1 MKSLLPTLLI
11 NLVKNLT
18 RAMNL
23 KQKLELKQALFQAEM
38 GETVPEFFK
47 RCKSAQNEFCDL
59 FYSEVLNER
68 ELLLNFVNGLR
79 PEIQQ
84 SLLENEEL
92 AETLETTLEAAIK
105 IEASFFKTEI
115 DIISSEEQHR
125 LPENELEEHGCLQEL
140 SFFEEI
146 INEDKYDPLLSDIFK
161 CLQCGFSYTTQEL
174 LDDHTLSEHSPENSK
189 IKCSSCPV
197 TFATK
202 RIFNFH
208 MQQCHPDTCF
218 TCHLCNQILYSS
230 TKYNS
235 HYAKQHEGEVP
246 PPLANGN
253 GNSATFGEFQCRFCS
268 KDYNNKNSLK
278 AHMRTKHLNS
288 RTFSC
293 QVCPKKF
300 TSSSNLKTHTRIV
313 HLMERPY
320 ECDECDKSYASEGGL
335 SAHQVKEPKSP
346 KLFSFLSH
354 HHIKQLHP
362 LFKYVLTTQSSRAKK
377 VKNGYK
383 ILIKQLIYDFI
394 IA

>member
-1 MKSLLPTLLI
+1 
-11 NLVKNLT
+11 
-18 RAMNL
+18 MNL

-47 RCKSAQNEFCDL
+47 RCKSAQDEFCDL

-174 LDDHTLSEHSPENSK
+174 LGAKYLGFF
-189 IKCSSCPV
+189 SS
-197 TFATK
+197 
-202 RIFNFH
+202 R
-208 MQQCHPDTCF
+208 
-218 TCHLCNQILYSS
+218 
-230 TKYNS
+230 
-235 HYAKQHEGEVP
+235 
-246 PPLANGN
+246 
-253 GNSATFGEFQCRFCS
+253 
-268 KDYNNKNSLK
+268 SLK
-278 AHMRTKHLNS
+278 
-288 RTFSC
+288 
-293 QVCPKKF
+293 
-300 TSSSNLKTHTRIV
+300 TREKCI
-313 HLMERPY
+313 
-320 ECDECDKSYASEGGL
+320 
-335 SAHQVKEPKSP
+335 
-346 KLFSFLSH
+346 SFA
-354 HHIKQLHP
+354 Q
-362 LFKYVLTTQSSRAKK
+362 FVY
-377 VKNGYK
+377 
-383 ILIKQLIYDFI
+383 F
-394 IA
+394 

>member
-47 RCKSAQNEFCDL
+47 RCKSAQDEFCDL

-92 AETLETTLEAAIK
+92 ALETLETTLEAAIK

-174 LDDHTLSEHSPENSK
+174 LDDHTLK
-189 IKCSSCPV
+189 
-197 TFATK
+197 
-202 RIFNFH
+202 
-208 MQQCHPDTCF
+208 
-218 TCHLCNQILYSS
+218 
-230 TKYNS
+230 
-235 HYAKQHEGEVP
+235 
-246 PPLANGN
+246 
-253 GNSATFGEFQCRFCS
+253 
-268 KDYNNKNSLK
+268 
-278 AHMRTKHLNS
+278 
-288 RTFSC
+288 
-293 QVCPKKF
+293 
-300 TSSSNLKTHTRIV
+300 
-313 HLMERPY
+313 
-320 ECDECDKSYASEGGL
+320 
-335 SAHQVKEPKSP
+335 
-346 KLFSFLSH
+346 
-354 HHIKQLHP
+354 
-362 LFKYVLTTQSSRAKK
+362 
-377 VKNGYK
+377 
-383 ILIKQLIYDFI
+383 
-394 IA
+394 

>member
-47 RCKSAQNEFCDL
+47 RCKSAQDEFCDL
-59 FYSEVLNER
+59 YYSEVLNER

-92 AETLETTLEAAIK
+92 ALETLETTLEAAIK

-115 DIISSEEQHR
+115 DIISSEEPHR

-174 LDDHTLSEHSPENSK
+174 LDHHTLK
-189 IKCSSCPV
+189 
-197 TFATK
+197 
-202 RIFNFH
+202 
-208 MQQCHPDTCF
+208 
-218 TCHLCNQILYSS
+218 
-230 TKYNS
+230 
-235 HYAKQHEGEVP
+235 
-246 PPLANGN
+246 
-253 GNSATFGEFQCRFCS
+253 
-268 KDYNNKNSLK
+268 
-278 AHMRTKHLNS
+278 
-288 RTFSC
+288 
-293 QVCPKKF
+293 
-300 TSSSNLKTHTRIV
+300 
-313 HLMERPY
+313 
-320 ECDECDKSYASEGGL
+320 
-335 SAHQVKEPKSP
+335 
-346 KLFSFLSH
+346 
-354 HHIKQLHP
+354 
-362 LFKYVLTTQSSRAKK
+362 
-377 VKNGYK
+377 
-383 ILIKQLIYDFI
+383 
-394 IA
+394 

>member
-47 RCKSAQNEFCDL
+47 RCKSAQDEFCDL

-92 AETLETTLEAAIK
+92 ALETLETTLEAAIK

-115 DIISSEEQHR
+115 DIISSEGKHI

-174 LDDHTLSEHSPENSK
+174 LDHHTLK
-189 IKCSSCPV
+189 
-197 TFATK
+197 
-202 RIFNFH
+202 
-208 MQQCHPDTCF
+208 
-218 TCHLCNQILYSS
+218 
-230 TKYNS
+230 
-235 HYAKQHEGEVP
+235 
-246 PPLANGN
+246 
-253 GNSATFGEFQCRFCS
+253 
-268 KDYNNKNSLK
+268 
-278 AHMRTKHLNS
+278 
-288 RTFSC
+288 
-293 QVCPKKF
+293 
-300 TSSSNLKTHTRIV
+300 
-313 HLMERPY
+313 
-320 ECDECDKSYASEGGL
+320 
-335 SAHQVKEPKSP
+335 
-346 KLFSFLSH
+346 
-354 HHIKQLHP
+354 
-362 LFKYVLTTQSSRAKK
+362 
-377 VKNGYK
+377 
-383 ILIKQLIYDFI
+383 
-394 IA
+394 

>member
-1 MKSLLPTLLI
+1 MLQPRPNVLISSLVNYLSMKSLLPTLLI

-47 RCKSAQNEFCDL
+47 RCKSAQDEFCDL

-92 AETLETTLEAAIK
+92 ALETLETTLEAAIK

-161 CLQCGFSYTTQEL
+161 CLQCGFRCKIFGFFSSRSLKMREKYISL
-174 LDDHTLSEHSPENSK
+174 L
-189 IKCSSCPV
+189 
-197 TFATK
+197 
-202 RIFNFH
+202 FNF
-208 MQQCHPDTCF
+208 
-218 TCHLCNQILYSS
+218 
-230 TKYNS
+230 
-235 HYAKQHEGEVP
+235 
-246 PPLANGN
+246 
-253 GNSATFGEFQCRFCS
+253 
-268 KDYNNKNSLK
+268 
-278 AHMRTKHLNS
+278 
-288 RTFSC
+288 
-293 QVCPKKF
+293 
-300 TSSSNLKTHTRIV
+300 
-313 HLMERPY
+313 
-320 ECDECDKSYASEGGL
+320 
-335 SAHQVKEPKSP
+335 
-346 KLFSFLSH
+346 
-354 HHIKQLHP
+354 
-362 LFKYVLTTQSSRAKK
+362 
-377 VKNGYK
+377 
-383 ILIKQLIYDFI
+383 
-394 IA
+394 

>member
-84 SLLENEEL
+84 SLLENEEI

-115 DIISSEEQHR
+115 DIISSEEPHS

-235 HYAKQHEGEVP
+235 HYAKQHEGELP
-246 PPLANGN
+246 PPLENGN
-253 GNSATFGEFQCRFCS
+253 GNCATFGEFQCRFCS

-354 HHIKQLHP
+354 HQS
-362 LFKYVLTTQSSRAKK
+362 FKA
-377 VKNGYK
+377 
-383 ILIKQLIYDFI
+383 
-394 IA
+394 IATPDECCQN

>member
-1 MKSLLPTLLI
+1 MNHWKSIVIFNDLHPLIRLYEVSFDFLFYHFHLFFQTFCFTYHLVNYLSMKSLLPTLLI

-47 RCKSAQNEFCDL
+47 RCKSAQDEFCDL

-92 AETLETTLEAAIK
+92 ALETLETTLEAAIK

-174 LDDHTLSEHSPENSK
+174 LDHHTLK
-189 IKCSSCPV
+189 
-197 TFATK
+197 
-202 RIFNFH
+202 
-208 MQQCHPDTCF
+208 
-218 TCHLCNQILYSS
+218 
-230 TKYNS
+230 
-235 HYAKQHEGEVP
+235 
-246 PPLANGN
+246 
-253 GNSATFGEFQCRFCS
+253 
-268 KDYNNKNSLK
+268 
-278 AHMRTKHLNS
+278 
-288 RTFSC
+288 
-293 QVCPKKF
+293 
-300 TSSSNLKTHTRIV
+300 
-313 HLMERPY
+313 
-320 ECDECDKSYASEGGL
+320 
-335 SAHQVKEPKSP
+335 
-346 KLFSFLSH
+346 
-354 HHIKQLHP
+354 
-362 LFKYVLTTQSSRAKK
+362 
-377 VKNGYK
+377 
-383 ILIKQLIYDFI
+383 
-394 IA
+394 